1 MIKYQPL
8 FCSPEESD
16 HIHFS
21 SPAWYFPS
29 AYSQHTHA
37 QLHSITCTPWSQ
49 CQRGLSLMGEWE
61 FWRQMSVCQ
70 APPSAASRR
79 TAGSRWRGIKNKN
92 KNNQEE
98 DEEKETGGGVRQ
110 QIMTAAWLTQVCI
123 KQEGKG
129 VDHECFVFS
138 FGIFSPTNDF
148 IRIASRH
155 QRRDLKAK
163 PVPVVCH
170 MCCRNGFKH
179 AILAFVYRL

>member
-98 DEEKETGGGVRQ
+98 DEEKETGGGGGGK
-110 QIMTAAWLTQVCI
+110 TTNNDGSLTDSSMHQTGRERSRSWVL
-123 KQEGKG
+123 
-129 VDHECFVFS
+129 CFFLRNFFPPQMISLGLHHVTRD
-138 FGIFSPTNDF
+138 GI
-148 IRIASRH
+148 
-155 QRRDLKAK
+155 
-163 PVPVVCH
+163 
-170 MCCRNGFKH
+170 
-179 AILAFVYRL
+179 